1 MNLAHVASAMGI
13 MVVERLAGHESPA
26 LDYARLPRA
35 TFSHPEVASVGLTE
49 VLAREAGYDV
59 KVGKFPY
66 RANGRAKAM
75 NMVDGMVKVVSEAA
89 HGETL
94 GIHLVGPLASESLA
108 EAALAMTLEATP
120 RELGW
125 NVAAHPTLGEVV
137 KEAALAV
144 DGEAIHFWTE

>member
-1 MNLAHVASAMGI
+1 MKI
-13 MVVERLAGHESPA
+13 
-26 LDYARLPRA
+26 
-35 TFSHPEVASVGLTE
+35 
-49 VLAREAGYDV
+49 
-59 KVGKFPY
+59 
-66 RANGRAKAM
+66 
-75 NMVDGMVKVVSEAA
+75 VSEAKY
-89 HGETL
+89 GETL

-108 EAALAMTLEATP
+108 EASLAMTLEATP